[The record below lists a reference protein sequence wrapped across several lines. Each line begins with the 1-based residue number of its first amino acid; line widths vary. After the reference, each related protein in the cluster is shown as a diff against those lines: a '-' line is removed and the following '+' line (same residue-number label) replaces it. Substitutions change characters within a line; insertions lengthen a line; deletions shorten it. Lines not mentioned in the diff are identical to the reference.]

1 MKSKLKYC
9 FVLAL
14 LALLPGCDL
23 ELAGGTN
30 PGDDQPE
37 FQTEILAV
45 LVEPDPVV
53 AGDTATFTC
62 IIRDSLDTGF
72 RFRWFLEGSSP
83 VTTNTNQLHWKAPVE
98 PGDYN
103 HIVEARKDGPGDWP
117 SRLFKV
123 RVIRK

>member
-1 MKSKLKYC
+1 MKSKLKYRL
-9 FVLAL
+9 VLAL
-14 LALLPGCDL
+14 LAMLPGCDL
-23 ELAGGTN
+23 ELTGGSN

-45 LVEPDPVV
+45 LIEPDPVV

-62 IIRDSLDTGF
+62 IIRDSLDTRF
-72 RFRWFLEGSSP
+72 RFRCFLEGSSP

-117 SRLFKV
+117 SKLFKV
-123 RVIRK
+123 MVIRK